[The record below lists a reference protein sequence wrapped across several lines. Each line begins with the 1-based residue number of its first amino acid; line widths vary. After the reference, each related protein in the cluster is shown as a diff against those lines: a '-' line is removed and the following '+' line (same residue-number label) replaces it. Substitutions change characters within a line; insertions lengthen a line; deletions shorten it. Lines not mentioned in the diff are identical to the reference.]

1 MRSTGEYIGTHR
13 TTDGELIVSFV
24 IDESRK
30 TLAELEKLEEQK
42 VTIDV
47 QKFYDKRSNQA
58 NAYLWVL
65 CDKIAEKLNTT
76 KDVVYLMELKDAGVF
91 EDWEIPRAAVE
102 KFASLWRTTEEQY
115 TFDVEGLEMVCL
127 RCWKGSHEYDTKQMT
142 KLLNEVVFTAKGLGI
157 ETMTPEEI
165 ARALALW
172 EARNE

>member
-65 CDKIAEKLNTT
+65 CDKIAEILH
-76 KDVVYLMELKDAGVF
+76 
-91 EDWEIPRAAVE
+91 IPGD
-102 KFASLWRTTEEQY
+102 Y
-115 TFDVEGLEMVCL
+115 DMVCIL
-127 RCWKGSHEYDTKQMT
+127 PVGK
-142 KLLNEVVFTAKGLGI
+142 AKGD
-157 ETMTPEEI
+157 PVSPKKKPFEE
-165 ARALALW
+165 RAW
-172 EARNE
+172 FNQFGK